1 MVAPRVVVVVVMLQL
16 ALDMIVLQLLQPLPL
31 AAALLLPVRSS
42 TGGWRFRWSP
52 IGKIGLPMKLS

>member
-1 MVAPRVVVVVVMLQL
+1 MVAQRVVVVVVMLQL

-31 AAALLLPVRSS
+31 AAALLLPVRS